1 MDHDLITEY
10 EALLHESMASVTK
23 KEELLRELAVSL
35 SGVMKEKQQQ
45 EQRLKVYSRRVGGR
59 RGD

>member
-1 MDHDLITEY
+1 MDHDLIAEY
-10 EALLHESMASVTK
+10 EALLHESLTSVTK

-45 EQRLKVYSRRVGGR
+45 EQRLKVYSRRVGGG

>member
-1 MDHDLITEY
+1 MDHDLIAEY
-10 EALLHESMASVTK
+10 EALLQESLESVTK

-35 SGVMKEKQQQ
+35 SGMMKEKQQQ

>member
-1 MDHDLITEY
+1 MDHDLIAEY
-10 EALLHESMASVTK
+10 EALLQESLESVTK

-59 RGD
+59 EGG

>member
-1 MDHDLITEY
+1 MDHDLIAEY
-10 EALLHESMASVTK
+10 EALLQESLESVTK

>member
-1 MDHDLITEY
+1 MDHDLIAEY
-10 EALLHESMASVTK
+10 EALLQESMASVTK

>member
-1 MDHDLITEY
+1 MGHDLIAEY
-10 EALLHESMASVTK
+10 EALLQESLESVTK